1 MLAAPAASAAPAV
14 QTAAPQAVN
23 SGSNVSP
30 NAVITTPAAPIQAD
44 YGIQKVRI
52 GIRVAPGAV
61 VPVGTSLAGAT
72 IQLQGYSGGQLLN
85 TDTCVTEADG
95 YCHFN
100 FNSPVVT
107 SNLTHVTPA
116 QVSSFR
122 AKIAKA
128 TPAVIL
134 PTPDPRDFPVPPG
147 FSLTT
152 TQLTAPA
159 NLVLDKSV
167 LKLDTC
173 QAADISGL
181 CDPPVVTLLFND
193 KGLPPLAKNDSVKDA
208 DGGPVTIKVLANDTG
223 AGAPITL
230 KSVGPSQ
237 HGQTKITAG
246 TIVYTPRAG
255 FTGTDSF
262 SYTIS
267 TGNGTSTAIVRV
279 SVTAAPALVTASPAA
294 TGAVLAN
301 TGSTSTPALQWGF
314 GAVTAGLALLFGA
327 GRVGRSSV
335 RRLAS
340 ARLRSVPS
348 DRRH

>member
-1 MLAAPAASAAPAV
+1 
-14 QTAAPQAVN
+14 
-23 SGSNVSP
+23 
-30 NAVITTPAAPIQAD
+30 
-44 YGIQKVRI
+44 VRV
-52 GIRVAPGAV
+52 GIRAAPGAV

-72 IQLQGYSGGQLLN
+72 LQLDGYSGGQPLG
-85 TDTCVTEADG
+85 TETCVTEADG

-100 FNSPVVT
+100 LTGAAIAN
-107 SNLTHVTPA
+107 NLAHVTPA

-122 AKIAKA
+122 AEAAKA
-128 TPAVIL
+128 TPAVTV
-134 PTPDPRDFPVPPG
+134 PAPDPRDYPVFPG
-147 FSLTT
+147 YSLTFK
-152 TQLTAPA
+152 QLTAPA

-173 QAADISGL
+173 QAADPVMPI

-208 DGGPVTIKVLANDTG
+208 NGGPVTIKVLANDIG
-223 AGAPITL
+223 VGAPITL
-230 KSVGPSQ
+230 TSVGPSQ
-237 HGQTKITAG
+237 HGRTKISGGA
-246 TIVYTPRAG
+246 IVYTPRAG

-279 SVTAAPALVTASPAA
+279 SVTAAPAVVTASPAA

-301 TGSTSTPALQWGF
+301 TGSTNTPALQWGF

-335 RRLAS
+335 RRLAP
-340 ARLRSVPS
+340 ARSCSVPS
-348 DRRH
+348 GRRH